1 MAIHDIS
8 LPIVPG
14 LVGWPGDPPVRI
26 ERHGGI
32 DHPDACVTST
42 LHLGSHCGTHVDA
55 PAHFLPGTTVDRLPL
70 EVLLG
75 PVQVLDCRGRGA
87 IDVDDLDA
95 NPIQTGITRLL
106 LRSDNSERW
115 CDPQHAFATDFVALT
130 PDAAATLVAAGIRLV
145 GIDYLSIGRMHDGA
159 PTHRLLLGAG
169 IVILEGLDLRE
180 VDPGVYELACLP
192 LKLADGDGA
201 PCRAVLRDL

>member
-8 LPIVPG
+8 VPVMPG
-14 LVGWPGDPPVRI
+14 LVGWPGDPPVVI
-26 ERHGGI
+26 ERHGGL

-42 LHLGSHCGTHVDA
+42 LQLGSHCGTHLDA

-70 EVLLG
+70 EALLG
-75 PVQVLDCRGRGA
+75 PAQVLDCRGRGM
-87 IDVDDLDA
+87 IDADDLA
-95 NPIQTGITRLL
+95 SAAIETGITRLL

-115 CDPQHAFATDFVALT
+115 SDPCHRFAEDFVALT
-130 PDAAATLVAAGIRLV
+130 PAAAASLIAAGIRLI

-169 IVILEGLDLRE
+169 IVILEGLDLRQ
-180 VDPGVYELACLP
+180 VDPGVYDLACLP
-192 LKLADGDGA
+192 LKLAGGDGA